1 MLNRGLALWFS
12 HILIYAQQL
21 CTETGALK
29 LGDLSSITGLLSGQ
43 QKSEDDIFWH
53 QCPGS

>member
-1 MLNRGLALWFS
+1 MLNRGLALYFS

-21 CTETGALK
+21 CTETGTLK
-29 LGDLSSITGLLSGQ
+29 LGDLSSITGLLRGQ